1 MQILLVHSNQ
11 YKIGAVGNLDAC
23 ESVEFLINPEAS
35 YKASADGLLVL
46 LERISN
52 EGLTNISDVLSHC
65 VDKNE
70 KIYELIKG
78 KLRLFYFKTEEDFL
92 IICTTGLIKK
102 TQAVDQKHVKKA
114 IRLKH
119 EYLEAVKHKTLI
131 VIEENE
137 NGDYY

>member
-1 MQILLVHSNQ
+1 MQVLVIHSNQ
-11 YKIGAVGNLDAC
+11 YKVGAVSNLAAC
-23 ESVEFLINPEAS
+23 EAKEFLTNPEAS
-35 YKASADGLLVL
+35 YQASADGLLIL
-46 LERISN
+46 LERISH
-52 EGLTNISDVLSHC
+52 EGLANIPDVLSHC

-78 KLRLFYFKTEEDFL
+78 KLRLFYFKTEDDFL

-114 IRLKH
+114 IRLKN
-119 EYLEAVKHKTLI
+119 EYLEAVKQNTLI

-137 NGDYY
+137 NGD

>member
-1 MQILLVHSNQ
+1 MQILVTHSNY
-11 YKIGAVGNLDAC
+11 YKVGAVGNLDSC
-23 ESVEFLINPEAS
+23 ESMEFLMNPEAS
-35 YKASADGLLVL
+35 YQASADGLLEL
-46 LERISN
+46 LERISQ
-52 EGLTNISDVLSHC
+52 EGLSKIPAVLSHC

-78 KLRLFYFKTEEDFL
+78 KLRLFYFKTEDDFL

-119 EYLEAVKHKTLI
+119 EYLEAVQHNALI

-137 NGDYY
+137 NGD

>member
-1 MQILLVHSNQ
+1 MQILVMHSNQ
-11 YKIGAVGNLDAC
+11 YKVGAVGNLAAC
-23 ESVEFLINPEAS
+23 EAMEFLTRPEAS
-35 YKASADGLLVL
+35 YQASADGLLVL
-46 LERISN
+46 LERISH
-52 EGLTNISDVLSHC
+52 EGLSSISDVLSHC

-78 KLRLFYFKTEEDFL
+78 KLRLFYFKTEDDFL

-102 TQAVDQKHVKKA
+102 TQAVDQKHVRKA

-119 EYLEAVKHKTLI
+119 EYLEAVKQKTLI

-137 NGDYY
+137 NGDQ

>member
-1 MQILLVHSNQ
+1 MQILVMHSNQ
-11 YKIGAVGNLDAC
+11 YKIGAVGNPSAC
-23 ESVEFLINPEAS
+23 ESVEFLMNPEAC
-35 YKASADGLLVL
+35 YQASADGLLVL
-46 LERISN
+46 LERISH
-52 EGLTNISDVLSHC
+52 EGLANISDVLSHC

-78 KLRLFYFKTEEDFL
+78 KLRLFYFKTEDDFL

-119 EYLEAVKHKTLI
+119 EYLEAVKQNTLI

-137 NGDYY
+137 NGD